1 LAGITA
7 RLFSERDA
15 SVLHSVDVIRVEHL
29 KGVCIV
35 KFYHNT
41 IAENDEAHERKFS
54 QTNQKAGCN
63 ISMNQRAE
71 GQAVTLT
78 GAEAVVEM
86 LKAHGVEVL
95 FGLCGDTSLP
105 FYDALA
111 RLPHGMRHVL
121 TRDER
126 SAAYMADG
134 YARVSGKVGVCEGPS
149 GGGATYILPG
159 LAEANESSVP
169 VLCIN
174 SDISVAA
181 RGRYTLTELDQ
192 GALMRPVTKWNAV
205 LDRAQDIPR
214 VFRAAFNQMTTGRP
228 GAAHIALPFDVQNGS
243 VERADVWG
251 DASLGRYPARRV
263 APDPYLV
270 ERAAQLLGDAAQ
282 PVFICGGGA
291 VIAGAEEELLK
302 LAERLSASV
311 ATTISGKGSIS
322 EEHPLSVGVVGSNGG
337 TPETRGIVDQA
348 DLVVFIGCRAGSVT
362 TERWRHPPPGKVKV
376 IHLDVDPAV
385 LGANYRVDLPLLGD
399 AKLALAGLN
408 ETLATLRRP
417 LEATVV
423 QEAKEQKFA
432 GFNALAW
439 SNDKPIKPERVVA
452 EVAQALD
459 PDAMV
464 VADAGTPCPYFSAYY
479 QVRSTGRRFFSNRAH
494 GALGYSMSAAI
505 GAHFARPQV
514 KCVSVMGDGSFG
526 FTCGELETAVRHRL
540 PITFI
545 VISNSTYGWIKA
557 GQKSGY
563 GQRYFAV
570 DFDPTDHAAVAAAF
584 GVKGWRV
591 TEPKDLAKV
600 LKEALAQVGPSLV
613 DIVCQPLHE
622 AKAPVSEWVA

>member
-1 LAGITA
+1 MSKPI
-7 RLFSERDA
+7 
-15 SVLHSVDVIRVEHL
+15 
-29 KGVCIV
+29 
-35 KFYHNT
+35 
-41 IAENDEAHERKFS
+41 
-54 QTNQKAGCN
+54 
-63 ISMNQRAE
+63 E
-71 GQAVTLT
+71 GQSGTLP
-78 GAEAVVEM
+78 GAEAAVEM
-86 LKAHGVEVL
+86 LKVHGVEIL

-149 GGGATYILPG
+149 GGGATYIIPG

-174 SDISVAA
+174 SDISVSA

-192 GALMRPVTKWNAV
+192 GALMRPVTKWNSV
-205 LDRAQDIPR
+205 LDRAQHIPR

-243 VERADVWG
+243 VDRVEIWG
-251 DASLGRYPARRV
+251 DASLGQYPAERV
-263 APDPYLV
+263 APDPSFV
-270 ERAAQLLGDAAQ
+270 ARAAQFLNDTARSL
-282 PVFICGGGA
+282 FICGGGV
-291 VIAGAEEELLK
+291 VIAGAEEELRK
-302 LAERLSASV
+302 LAERLSAPV

-322 EEHPLSVGVVGSNGG
+322 EEHPLAVGVVGSNGG
-337 TPETRGIVDQA
+337 TLETRAIVDQA
-348 DLVVFIGCRAGSVT
+348 ELVVFVGCRAGSVT
-362 TERWRHPPPGKVKV
+362 TERWRHPVPGKVKV

-385 LGANYRVDLPLLGD
+385 LGSNYPVDVPLVGD
-399 AKLALAGLN
+399 ARLGLVALNEALA
-408 ETLATLRRP
+408 AVKRP
-417 LEATVV
+417 LDALAV
-423 QEAKEQKFA
+423 QKAREEKFA
-432 GFNALAW
+432 KFHALGL
-439 SNDKPIKPERVVA
+439 SDDKPIKPERVVA
-452 EVAQALD
+452 ELAHALD
-459 PDAMV
+459 PDAIV

-479 QVRSTGRRFFSNRAH
+479 QVRGTGRRFFSNRAH

-514 KCVSVMGDGSFG
+514 KCLSVMGDGSFG
-526 FTCGELETAVRHRL
+526 FTCGELETAVRYRL

-545 VISNSTYGWIKA
+545 VISNGTYGWIKA
-557 GQKSGY
+557 GQKAGY

-570 DFDPTDHAAVAAAF
+570 DFDATDHAAVAAAF
-584 GVKGWRV
+584 GVKSWRV
-591 TEPKDLAKV
+591 IEPNDLRKA
-600 LKEALAQVGPSLV
+600 LNDALAHGGPSLV